1 MEGQEML
8 NFLYKVPLNTRV
20 KTSNNTAGL
29 KYAKFER
36 LS

>member
-1 MEGQEML
+1 ML
-8 NFLYKVPLNTRV
+8 NFLYKVPLKTRV
-20 KTSNNTAGL
+20 KTSNDKVGR